1 MLCKTS
7 GFNALSV
14 IVCRQHYGWQ
24 QRRASVFF
32 ALLWSITAHTF
43 ASGCSTAVF
52 RNRCEELAFLGRS
65 LNSAPHCAFFVCSH
79 TVDSLTEPF
88 LSHLL
93 VVTRFVILNQ
103 CFYSYLINQKYFEL
117 ISCISFSFC
126 TQYNKYKLTVTEQSK
141 EDPILT

>member
-1 MLCKTS
+1 MQMSSSPSS
-7 GFNALSV
+7 GLSQPIPLHLV
-14 IVCRQHYGWQ
+14 AVLRCSEIVVKSRLSLAARSIQPLTVHY
-24 QRRASVFF
+24 
-32 ALLWSITAHTF
+32 
-43 ASGCSTAVF
+43 
-52 RNRCEELAFLGRS
+52 
-65 LNSAPHCAFFVCSH
+65 FVCSH
-79 TVDSLTEPF
+79 TADSLTEPF

-126 TQYNKYKLTVTEQSK
+126 TQYNKYKLTVTERSK